1 MAGSRHA
8 LPVTQQ
14 VAGSSPLD
22 PVMHGISTRRRGRI
36 FRTLPKDVFSR
47 RTWAAEYCAGSLAVL
62 HTCAENYEP
71 HPLPR
76 SSLWSLAA
84 PLTIAFRSHMR
95 EASPANLL
103 RINAEGSSTPLPI
116 ADAYRGG
123 VTHLS
128 RRDHELA

>member
-71 HPLPR
+71 H
-76 SSLWSLAA
+76 
-84 PLTIAFRSHMR
+84 
-95 EASPANLL
+95 LL